1 MKKAAAAGA
10 LLALLFLAAGWNIRY
25 LDRFTDDMLARVE
38 ISRAF
43 CRENDLAAA
52 DAALTSAMDRWR
64 EAKSYTHIFLR
75 HAELDAVSDAFFEV
89 FIQLGAGDTAAAEG
103 AYDRLEEHLRSIDHM
118 EQISL
123 GAVF

>member
-1 MKKAAAAGA
+1 
-10 LLALLFLAAGWNIRY
+10 
-25 LDRFTDDMLARVE
+25 
-38 ISRAF
+38 
-43 CRENDLAAA
+43 
-52 DAALTSAMDRWR
+52 MDRWR